1 MPSLKSLKLRISSVK
16 STRKIT
22 QAMKMVAAAKL
33 RRAEQ
38 AVQAARP
45 YSERFAQVIRSLNG
59 ALEAGADVPAM
70 FGGTGSD
77 HRHLLV
83 VMTGERGLCGGFNS
97 NIARLARHAI
107 AECEAQGKTVKI
119 LTVGRKGRDILNRD
133 YAEYMVDHVDL
144 RDVKYV
150 GFTEAQ
156 IISRKITELFEAGEI
171 DVARLFYARYQSV
184 MTQVPTDLQLLPVE
198 APEEV
203 VDDQA
208 IYEFEPS
215 AEQILE
221 VVLPRYVSGL
231 IFNALLENAASEQG
245 ARMTSMDSATR
256 NAGDMI
262 DRLTLEYNR
271 ARQAAVTSELIE
283 IISGAEAL

>member
-1 MPSLKSLKLRISSVK
+1 MPSLKSLKIRIASVK

-33 RRAEQ
+33 RRAEV
-38 AVQAARP
+38 AVAAARP
-45 YSERFAQVIRSLNG
+45 YSEQFAAVIRRLN
-59 ALEAGADVPAM
+59 AAMDAGSEVPAM

-97 NIARLARHAI
+97 NIVKLARHAI
-107 AECEAQGKTVKI
+107 ADLQAEGKEVKI
-119 LTVGRKGRDILNRD
+119 LTVGKKGYDQLRREFGGLII
-133 YAEYMVDHVDL
+133 DHMEF
-144 RDVKYV
+144 RDVRQV

-156 IISRKITELFEAGEI
+156 QVSAKVTELFEAGEI
-171 DVARLFYARYQSV
+171 DVARLFYAQYQTV

-198 APEEV
+198 APEEDTSEGAV
-203 VDDQA
+203 
-208 IYEFEPS
+208 YEFEPS
-215 AEQILE
+215 AEEILD

-271 ARQAAVTSELIE
+271 ARQAAVTNELIE